1 MGGAGGAVIS
11 ERLPDGSE
19 RPSAHMSRRLTALRI
34 TQTEKEPVS
43 YSGWRVCSALNAT
56 REVMHLD
63 N

>member
-11 ERLPDGSE
+11 ERLPDGGE

-34 TQTEKEPVS
+34 MQTEKEPVS
-43 YSGWRVCSALNAT
+43 YSGWRFCNALNAM
-56 REVMHLD
+56 RKVMHLG